1 MINEKIKQAIQE
13 TLPLSFGKIG
23 SIEAAHISRYLIW
36 KNSVNYNPSL
46 FINAGVYVKDEDDF
60 IEWFNDY
67 IESVKDID
75 YILQWCA
82 AQGDKYIIENVWHG
96 EEIFYKF
103 TDIEPYTHKEDG
115 WHYSLSDKKVLF
127 VSPFSD
133 TVKEQAKKYNKIWN
147 GASIGEV
154 LTVRSPYSEALTG
167 EPPTRWASKLNKI
180 IDEIRELDFDFATFG
195 CGGLSLSVCRFIKS
209 MGKPCV
215 HLGGGNQLLFGIKGK
230 RWDDHELLSKFY
242 NEHWIRPLAHE
253 VPKNNTLVEG
263 GCYW

>member
-167 EPPTRWASKLNKI
+167 EPPTRWASKLNKM
-180 IDEIRELDFDFATFG
+180 IDEIRELDFDFATVG

-253 VPKNNTLVEG
+253 IPKNNELVEG

>member
-103 TDIEPYTHKEDG
+103 TDIEPYTHEEDG

-167 EPPTRWASKLNKI
+167 EPPTRWTSKLNKM
-180 IDEIRELDFDFATFG
+180 IDEIRELDFDFATVG

>member
-67 IESVKDID
+67 IESVK
-75 YILQWCA
+75 
-82 AQGDKYIIENVWHG
+82 
-96 EEIFYKF
+96 
-103 TDIEPYTHKEDG
+103 DIEPYTHKEDG

-167 EPPTRWASKLNKI
+167 EPPTRWASKLNKM
-180 IDEIRELDFDFATFG
+180 IDEIRELDFDFATVG